1 MIRKKNFHR
10 VVAGVIS
17 AMLFS
22 SLSGVSAL
30 AASKKNNLINI
41 QHSYTNNGYT
51 FEKIS
56 HASEG
61 TETADGVVDYLGNHN
76 IEAYIDGEIEE
87 LPLARKEDIGRTVD
101 FASGRNRYIGY
112 LISIPSRDFKNV

>member
-1 MIRKKNFHR
+1 MIRKKNFQR

-41 QHSYTNNGYT
+41 QHSYTNNVT
-51 FEKIS
+51 HLKRFHMLQK
-56 HASEG
+56 
-61 TETADGVVDYLGNHN
+61 
-76 IEAYIDGEIEE
+76 E
-87 LPLARKEDIGRTVD
+87 LKLQMG
-101 FASGRNRYIGY
+101 
-112 LISIPSRDFKNV
+112 L

>member
-1 MIRKKNFHR
+1 MIKYQKNFQR
-10 VVAGVIS
+10 VVAGVIC

-30 AASKKNNLINI
+30 AVSKKNNLINI

-61 TETADGVVDYLGNHN
+61 TETADGVVDYLV
-76 IEAYIDGEIEE
+76 
-87 LPLARKEDIGRTVD
+87 T
-101 FASGRNRYIGY
+101 
-112 LISIPSRDFKNV
+112 

>member
-1 MIRKKNFHR
+1 
-10 VVAGVIS
+10 
-17 AMLFS
+17 MLFS

-61 TETADGVVDYLGNHN
+61 T
-76 IEAYIDGEIEE
+76 
-87 LPLARKEDIGRTVD
+87 
-101 FASGRNRYIGY
+101 
-112 LISIPSRDFKNV
+112 